1 MYPYSSMFEK
11 LQSVGIL
18 YSKNSQ
24 FLAFQTNLGH
34 FYQFGLCPNA
44 SQAGLRAS
52 QAGFRARQA
61 GLRASQP
68 GLRGSEACLAGSEA
82 WLDGSKAYLACSW
95 ALKGGNGWID
105 RWTDGRMDG
114 RTNRLKISPFYRTL
128 SPIGAAAPL

>member
-1 MYPYSSMFEK
+1 MAQNSHFCPFFAVFLRSSSTMC
-11 LQSVGIL
+11 LSIRLSVHLSVCPPLKG
-18 YSKNSQ
+18 
-24 FLAFQTNLGH
+24 
-34 FYQFGLCPNA
+34 PNA

-52 QAGFRARQA
+52 QTGFRASQA